1 MHPIVVKF
9 GGTSVANYSAMLN
22 CCHIMA
28 QQTER
33 RIMVVSA
40 PAGITNALVSL
51 AYQAGIETRQQTLS
65 DIQTTV
71 ESILTECQAH
81 QLQLI
86 DELVRETHQ
95 LVSELTQFVIN
106 ANVAMSQAQID
117 SLLSFGER
125 FSSLFCS
132 YIFNH
137 HYADELGYQAL
148 NFDVRNVMITDNQ
161 FGQANPL
168 CQSIAEQVKQQL
180 LPLLASKCVITQGFI
195 GKTQDGSTTTLGR
208 GGSDYTAAL
217 LSEAMSA
224 QRCEIWTDVAGV
236 YSTDPRLDPTAVPL
250 LELSY
255 DEAAEMANFGAKVLH
270 PATLAPT
277 LRCNIPVFVGSS
289 REPQVGGTLIVKDCQ
304 QEPSVRAITRRCDQ
318 ELVTIHTPQMKGA
331 SGFLRQVFTVLD
343 EHGISVD
350 LITTSEVAVALTFDK
365 PLHTSVNQEKNEQ
378 AINQLKT
385 IAHVDIDKQ
394 LDLITV
400 VGNQLQSRSG
410 VTANIFAV
418 LSDYRIR
425 MVCYG
430 ANPHNLSFL
439 VDQKHSGDIVRTLHK
454 ALIHVPNSK
463 N

>member
-51 AYQAGIETRQQTLS
+51 AYQADNDTRQQILS
-65 DIQTTV
+65 DIQVTV
-71 ESILTECQAH
+71 ESILTDCLSQ

-86 DELVRETHQ
+86 DELARETHQ
-95 LVSELTQFVIN
+95 LVSELVQFVIN
-106 ANVAMSQAQID
+106 ANAAMSEAQID
-117 SLLSFGER
+117 RLLSFGER
-125 FSSLFCS
+125 LSSLFCS

-137 HYADELGYQAL
+137 HYGDTLGYRAI
-148 NFDVRNVMITDNQ
+148 NFDVRKVMITDNR

-168 CQSIAEQVKQQL
+168 CEAIAAQVRQQL
-180 LPLLASKCVITQGFI
+180 SPLLASKCVITQGFI
-195 GKTQDGSTTTLGR
+195 GSTQDGSTTTLGR

-217 LSEAMSA
+217 LSEAINA

-289 REPQVGGTLIVKDCQ
+289 REPQYGGTLIVKDCQ
-304 QEPSVRAITRRCDQ
+304 HEPSIRAITRRCDQ

-331 SGFLRQVFTVLD
+331 SGFLRQVFAVLD
-343 EHGISVD
+343 EHDISVD

-365 PLHTSVNQEKNEQ
+365 PLHTSVNQEKNAQ
-378 AINQLKT
+378 AINQLKE

-394 LDLITV
+394 LDLVTV
-400 VGNQLQSRSG
+400 VGNHLQSTPG

-439 VDQKHSGDIVRTLHK
+439 VDEKHSGEIVRTLHK
-454 ALIHVPNSK
+454 ALIHVPG
-463 N
+463 